1 MLVADHDTVLDARPG
16 EAPVREANPG
26 ILEILAARWHTVLL
40 VPIAF
45 GAAAW
50 LTTFALTSYYTSSTT
65 FITDA
70 TEPQGANASF
80 AGVAAQLG
88 LGAAGAPTKSPQ
100 FFADLL
106 RSRSVFEAVLES
118 RIPNVARRGASDSIQ
133 VLDLYTRK
141 RGDAAHRLADG
152 IRELG
157 KHTSVSVNPRT
168 NIVELLVAA
177 PQPAAAKLVTE
188 RFVASLGH
196 FNLTTRQSQ
205 ARERLRFVSLRLA
218 EARDS
223 LAREE
228 TIQQEFLQSNRA
240 IRNSPALESANER
253 ISRQL
258 TMYQE
263 TYETV
268 RREYESARVD
278 VINDTPVLTV
288 IDSAMVPLRRSAPQ
302 RGMVAI
308 LGALLGTFA
317 ALAYLF
323 AKIAVLR
330 LRQTDPEGY
339 ERLTVARQTF
349 RRSLRRTQRSA

>member
-1 MLVADHDTVLDARPG
+1 MFVAEHDQVRDALPTELSVRDNAPG
-16 EAPVREANPG
+16 A
-26 ILEILAARWHTVLL
+26 LEILAARWHTLLL

-45 GAAAW
+45 GVAAW
-50 LTTFALTSYYTSSTT
+50 FTTFALTTYYTSSTT

-70 TEPQGANASF
+70 AEPQGANGNF

-88 LGAAGAPTKSPQ
+88 LGSAAAPTKSPQ

-118 RIPNVARRGASDSIQ
+118 RIPEAKRAGATDSVQ
-133 VLDLYTRK
+133 VLDLYTHK
-141 RGDAAHRLADG
+141 KGDVAHRLADG
-152 IRELG
+152 IRELS

-168 NIVELLVAA
+168 SIVELLVAA

-205 ARERLRFVSLRLA
+205 ARERLRFASLRLA

-228 TIQQEFLQSNRA
+228 AIQQDFLQSNRA
-240 IRNSPALESANER
+240 IRNSPALEADNER

-278 VINDTPVLTV
+278 VINDTPVLTI
-288 IDSAMVPLRRSAPQ
+288 IDSATVPLRRSAPQ
-302 RGMVAI
+302 RGMMAS
-308 LGALLGTFA
+308 LGALLGAFA
-317 ALAYLF
+317 AFGYLF
-323 AKIAVLR
+323 AKIAVVR

-339 ERLTVARQTF
+339 ERLEVARQTF
-349 RRSLRRTQRSA
+349 RRSLRRTERRA

>member
-1 MLVADHDTVLDARPG
+1 MLVADQPEVRNALPTDMPARD
-16 EAPVREANPG
+16 NHQG
-26 ILEILAARWHTVLL
+26 ILEILAARWHMVLL
-40 VPIAF
+40 VPVAF
-45 GAAAW
+45 GVAAW
-50 LTTFALTSYYTSSTT
+50 LTSFALTSYYTSATT

-70 TEPQGANASF
+70 AEPQGANGNF

-88 LGAAGAPTKSPQ
+88 LSAAAAPTKSPQ

-106 RSRSVFEAVLES
+106 RSRSVFEAVLAS
-118 RIPNVARRGASDSIQ
+118 KIPEPGRASATDSIR
-133 VLDLYTRK
+133 VLDLYSRK
-141 RGDAAHRLADG
+141 KGDAAHRLADG

-168 NIVELLVAA
+168 SIVELLVAA
-177 PQPAAAKLVTE
+177 PQPAASKLVTE
-188 RFVASLGH
+188 RFVASLGR

-228 TIQQEFLQSNRA
+228 AIQQDFLQSNRA
-240 IRNSPALESANER
+240 IRNSPALEADNER

-278 VINDTPVLTV
+278 VINDTPVLTI

-302 RGMVAI
+302 RGMIAL
-308 LGALLGTFA
+308 LGALLGAFA

-330 LRQTDPEGY
+330 LRQTDPESY
-339 ERLTVARQTF
+339 ERLAVARQTF